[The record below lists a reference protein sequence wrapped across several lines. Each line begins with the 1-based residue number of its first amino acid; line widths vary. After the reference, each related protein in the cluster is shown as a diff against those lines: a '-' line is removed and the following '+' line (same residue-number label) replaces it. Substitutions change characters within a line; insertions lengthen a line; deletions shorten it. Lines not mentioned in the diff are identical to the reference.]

1 MRMRRSPS
9 RLEYTRLM
17 RPWRALLGLGLIL
30 ALAAACT
37 PPPEPEGP
45 RIETAEDLLAV
56 LRQAGVEIEE
66 TAMPAPHPELGR
78 GSVVILG
85 PARIEVYEE
94 DNEAAQRAALQ
105 ALLQQMPGVST
116 PNLWGRGRVIV
127 IYDGLDGP
135 TIALLSGLLG
145 DSVNLV
151 APAQDEPYPPAVGSS
166 IGWLADAEDVD
177 PGEVM
182 VEAFE
187 AAEWPDAC
195 LGLAGPLEA
204 CAAVITPGWRIT
216 LRIADAA
223 YVLRSDE
230 LGTSIRRDP

>member
-1 MRMRRSPS
+1 
-9 RLEYTRLM
+9 M
-17 RPWRALLGLGLIL
+17 RPWRALLCLGLIA

-45 RIETAEDLLAV
+45 RIETADDLLAA
-56 LRQAGVEIEE
+56 LRAAGVEVEE
-66 TAMPAPHPELGR
+66 TAMLASMPDLARGRVVFLGR
-78 GSVVILG
+78 E
-85 PARIEVYEE
+85 RIEIYEE
-94 DNEAAQRAALQ
+94 DSETERRAAVQ
-105 ALLQQMPGVST
+105 DLLRRTSGDAT
-116 PNLWGRGRVIV
+116 PSLWGRGRVVV
-127 IYDGLDGP
+127 IYDGLDGA

-151 APAQDEPYPPAVGSS
+151 APAQDEPYPPAVASS

-187 AAEWPDAC
+187 TAEWPDAC

-204 CAAVITPGWRIT
+204 CAAVITPGWRVT
-216 LRIADAA
+216 LRIGDAA

-230 LGTSIRRDP
+230 LGTRIRREP

>member
-1 MRMRRSPS
+1 
-9 RLEYTRLM
+9 M
-17 RPWRALLGLGLIL
+17 RPWRALLCLGLIA

-45 RIETAEDLLAV
+45 DIETAEDLLAA

-66 TAMPAPHPELGR
+66 TAMPALDPELGR
-78 GSVVILG
+78 GSVLILG
-85 PARIEVYEE
+85 PARIEVYEA
-94 DNEAAQRAALQ
+94 DSEAAQRAALQ

-116 PNLWGRGRVIV
+116 PNLWGRGRVVV
-127 IYDGLDGP
+127 IYDGLDGA

-151 APAQDEPYPPAVGSS
+151 APAQDEPYPPAVASS

-195 LGLAGPLEA
+195 LGLAGALEA
-204 CAAVITPGWRIT
+204 CAAVITPGWRVT
-216 LRIADAA
+216 LRIGDAA

-230 LGTSIRRDP
+230 LGTRIRREP

>member
-1 MRMRRSPS
+1 MG
-9 RLEYTRLM
+9 
-17 RPWRALLGLGLIL
+17 PWRALLCLGLIT

-45 RIETAEDLLAV
+45 RIETAEDLLAA

-85 PARIEVYEE
+85 PARIEVYEV

-116 PNLWGRGRVIV
+116 PNLWGRGRVVV
-127 IYDGLDGP
+127 IYDGLDGA

-151 APAQDEPYPPAVGSS
+151 GPAQDEPYPPAVASA
-166 IGWLADAEDVD
+166 IGWLAQNTGAD
-177 PGEVM
+177 PGAVV
-182 VEAFE
+182 VETFV
-187 AAEWPDAC
+187 AADWPDAC
-195 LGLAGPLEA
+195 LGLPEVDEA
-204 CAAVITPGWRIT
+204 CAPVITPGWRIR
-216 LRIADAA
+216 LRIGAEIAI
-223 YVLRSDE
+223 LRADE
-230 LGTSIRRDP
+230 LGTVIRQEP